1 MAKIE
6 SIDKLLLAMEK
17 HGASDL
23 HLKVGYQPYFRVAGS
38 LRKLDVDP
46 VATVEEMVTM
56 IAPIIPEGREQALEE
71 MGGIDFSYKGAGDDR
86 FRVNVYHSMGETHAA
101 FRRVQSH
108 IPDFHELHLPEIYS
122 EACARTHEGMLLV
135 SGVTGSG
142 KSSTLAAM
150 VDLINNTRSCHII
163 TIEDPIEYCF
173 KPNKAIISQREIG
186 IDVEDFPSALKQVVR
201 QDPDVIFIGELR
213 DAQTMLAGIQAAETG
228 HLVFGTIHCADAPQ
242 ALSRI
247 LEFFP
252 KNQHE
257 FIRSSLAN
265 SLKAIFAQ
273 RLLPA
278 IDEKISRIPAT
289 EVLLIT
295 PTAREKIRRG
305 EDEDLGDLIAAC
317 AEDGMRTFTHSL
329 TELVNEESVTRD
341 IAMQFAPNADAL
353 ASSLRGIVSRASGL
367 VGRR

>member
-1 MAKIE
+1 MPKIE
-6 SIDKLLLAMEK
+6 SMDKLLLVMEK
-17 HGASDL
+17 YGASDL
-23 HLKVGYQPYFRVAGS
+23 HLKVGYPPYFRVAGS
-38 LRKLDVDP
+38 LRKADVDP
-46 VATVEEMVTM
+46 VASNDEIEALVMPL
-56 IAPIIPEGREQALEE
+56 APEGRRPMLDDT
-71 MGGIDFSYKGAGDDR
+71 GGIDFSYKGQGEDR
-86 FRVNVYHSMGETHAA
+86 FRVNIFRAIGETHAA

-108 IPDFHELHLPEIYS
+108 IPSFEELHLPPVYEQTV
-122 EACARTHEGMLLV
+122 ARRHEGLILV

-150 VDLINNTRSCHII
+150 VNLVNDTRGCHIV
-163 TIEDPIEYCF
+163 TVEDPIEYSF
-173 KPNKAIISQREIG
+173 KANKAIISQREIG
-186 IDVEDFPSALKQVVR
+186 IDVPDFPTALRQVVR
-201 QDPDVIFIGELR
+201 QDPDVIFIGEMR
-213 DAQTMLAGIQAAETG
+213 DSPTMLAGIQAAETG

-252 KNQHE
+252 KNEQE

-265 SLKAIFAQ
+265 SLVGVFAQ

-278 IDEKISRIPAT
+278 LDEQISRVPAT
-289 EVLLIT
+289 EILLVN

-305 EDEDLGDLIAAC
+305 EEDDLADLIAAC
-317 AEDGMRTFTHSL
+317 TEEGMRNFTVSL
-329 TELVNEESVTRD
+329 TELVNEEFVSRD

-353 ASSLRGIVSRASGL
+353 ASALRGIQTRASGL

>member
-6 SIDKLLLAMEK
+6 SIDQLLSAMEK

-23 HLKVGYQPYFRVAGS
+23 HLKVAYPPYFRVAGT
-38 LRKLDVDP
+38 LRKLEVDP
-46 VATVEEMVTM
+46 ITSNEELEAFVE
-56 IAPIIPEGREQALEE
+56 PIIPEARRQLLEE
-71 MGGIDFSYKGAGDDR
+71 TGGVDFSHKGSGDDR
-86 FRVNVYHSMGETHAA
+86 FRVNVYRAMGETHVA

-108 IPDFHELHLPEIYS
+108 IPSFEELHLPPIY
-122 EACARTHEGMLLV
+122 EEVCQRTHEGLLLV

-142 KSSTLAAM
+142 KSSTLATM
-150 VDLINNTRSCHII
+150 VNLVNDHRGCHIV
-163 TIEDPIEYCF
+163 TVEDPIEYSF

-186 IDVEDFPSALKQVVR
+186 IDVPDFPTALKQVVR

-213 DAQTMLAGIQAAETG
+213 DAATMLAGIQAAETG

-265 SLKAIFAQ
+265 SLKGVFAQ

-278 IDEKISRIPAT
+278 IDEEVSRIPAT
-289 EVLLIT
+289 EVLLIN

-305 EDEDLGDLIAAC
+305 EDDDLADLIPAC
-317 AEDGMRTFTHSL
+317 VEEGMRNFTLSL
-329 TELVNEESVTRD
+329 TELVNEEFVTRD
-341 IAMQFAPNADAL
+341 TAMQFAPNADAL
-353 ASSLRGIVSRASGL
+353 ASALRGITTRASGL